1 MDVTDWLGVDNT
13 LGIEIWNKK
22 YRHGDE
28 TFDQW
33 LERVSG
39 GDADIKNLILKKKF
53 LFAGRILSN
62 RGIGDNSTT
71 SNCFVDTTGDSLAEI
86 YDTAKRMALTYK
98 AGGGV
103 GVDISCLAPAG
114 AKVNNPAKTSS
125 GAISFIELFTT
136 TTGLVG
142 QNGRRGALMCSLSCD
157 HPDIEEFIKLKTDVN
172 KATTANLSIRVSD
185 DFMNAVKNDEDWFC
199 SFTRKETGECISKAL
214 KAKDLFKLFCD
225 ANYDYGEP
233 GLLYW
238 DRIRY
243 YNMLNT
249 YYPDFQYAGVN
260 PCFTGDMRLKIV
272 EGGIVQDVPL
282 RDLEGRTDIA
292 VVNNYGH
299 ISYGNKVWCSGEK
312 EIVRVNLYNGKSI
325 TCTPNHVFMTSD
337 GSECMAKDLAGKRL
351 ARLIV
356 PASVSD
362 FDSEFVK
369 LGFIQGDGQTGR
381 LSSPT
386 HKGIEVNIGKK
397 DGDVLRLFEDDIY
410 TTYKIKSCIYLE
422 GYKDRMIELGFS
434 PEPLP
439 TRVMPV
445 TYESWTDVQKKSF
458 LRGMFSANGS
468 VVSKYR
474 VQYKTTC
481 HTLAIQI
488 MNALQ
493 EFGIHTNLTVNKPK
507 SVAFANGTYM
517 CKESYDVCINQAE
530 SIFKFTH
537 EIGFIHEYKQEA
549 LLELIVLKGDLVSSV
564 KPAGIANVY
573 DFTEKEN
580 HWGIVENVIVHNCS
594 EACLPDGGAC
604 LLGSMNLAEY
614 INSRGRF
621 DIESFGNDVAVAISA
636 LNKVQEEGIP
646 NLPLPKQRESAE
658 KWRQVGLGIM
668 GLGDMLIKMNIEY
681 GSEESIRVC
690 DVIGEMMATSAIRE
704 SELIGEK
711 EGSFPAFD
719 PDKTNNSSFV
729 KSHMVRVKAM
739 RNAQLLAIAPCG
751 TIATMIG
758 VTGGIEPLFA
768 LEYTRTTKSL
778 NNKEE
783 VFTVIPEVVKTA
795 RADNK
800 LKGLVCAQDLDYRKR
815 IAMQAIWQKHI
826 DSSISS
832 TINLPEDF
840 PKEGIYDVY
849 MSAWKMGLKGITVF
863 RDGCKRAG
871 ILNTKKDTP
880 KAVIKDEATADSIG
894 LKRTLMTGCGTLHCL
909 AFFDKETGDLLSL
922 YDAKGST
929 GGCQNFMVGLS
940 RMVSL
945 SARAGCPLEDI
956 VDQLKSCG
964 SCPSYAV
971 RRATKGDTSIGSCCP
986 VAIGNALIEMHN
998 EVMKNLGK
1006 YPDEKHEVEKKEIR
1020 NPCPQCGDE
1029 LQFSNGCTFCKS
1041 CGFSRC
1047 S

>member
-33 LERVSG
+33 LDRVSG

-125 GAISFIELFTT
+125 GAVSFIELFTAT
-136 TTGLVG
+136 TNLVG
-142 QNGRRGALMCSLSCD
+142 QNGRRAALMCSLSCD

-185 DFMNAVKNDEDWFC
+185 DFMEAVKNDEDWFC
-199 SFTRKETGECISKAL
+199 SFTRKETGECISKVL

-260 PCFTGDMRLKIV
+260 PCFTGDMRLKVV

-282 RDLEGRTDIA
+282 RDLEGRTDVA

-299 ISYGNKVWCSGEK
+299 ISYRNKVWCSGEK
-312 EIVRVNLYNGKSI
+312 EIVCVTLNDGTQI
-325 TCTPNHVFMTSD
+325 TCTPNHIFMLKD
-337 GSECMAKDLAGKRL
+337 GSECMAKDLAGKKL
-351 ARLIV
+351 AK
-356 PASVSD
+356 VSD
-362 FDSEFVK
+362 GPDF
-369 LGFIQGDGQTGR
+369 
-381 LSSPT
+381 
-386 HKGIEVNIGKK
+386 EVI
-397 DGDVLRLFEDDIY
+397 
-410 TTYKIKSCIYLE
+410 
-422 GYKDRMIELGFS
+422 
-434 PEPLP
+434 
-439 TRVMPV
+439 
-445 TYESWTDVQKKSF
+445 
-458 LRGMFSANGS
+458 S
-468 VVSKYR
+468 V
-474 VQYKTTC
+474 
-481 HTLAIQI
+481 
-488 MNALQ
+488 
-493 EFGIHTNLTVNKPK
+493 E
-507 SVAFANGTYM
+507 
-517 CKESYDVCINQAE
+517 
-530 SIFKFTH
+530 
-537 EIGFIHEYKQEA
+537 
-549 LLELIVLKGDLVSSV
+549 
-564 KPAGIANVY
+564 PAGTAKVY

-621 DIESFGNDVAVAISA
+621 DIESFGNDVAVAIRA

-646 NLPLPKQRESAE
+646 NLPLPKQKESAE

-690 DVIGEMMATSAIRE
+690 DAIGDVMATSAIRE
-704 SELIGEK
+704 SELIGER

-795 RADNK
+795 RAENK

-840 PKEGIYDVY
+840 PKENIYDVY
-849 MSAWKMGLKGITVF
+849 MGAWEMGLKGITVF

-871 ILNTKKDTP
+871 ILNTKKDAP
-880 KAVIKDEATADSIG
+880 KTVIKDEATADSIG

-971 RRATKGDTSIGSCCP
+971 RRATKGDTSVGSCCP

-1006 YPDEKHEVEKKEIR
+1006 YPDEKAEVKKKEIK

-1029 LQFSNGCTFCKS
+1029 LQFSNGCHICPS
-1041 CGFSRC
+1041 CGQSAC